1 MTNHLSKFICKDD
14 GRNDEAYQLISQ
26 GRLDGAPREVWE
38 TSAPW
43 LDAADFQRFRRG
55 LYPRLLNKSSD
66 ERPVVARKAS

>member
-1 MTNHLSKFICKDD
+1 MTNHLCELIRNDN
-14 GRNDEAYQLISQ
+14 GRNDEASLQISQ
-26 GRLDGAPREVWE
+26 GRLDGAPRAACEA
-38 TSAPW
+38 SAPW